1 MEYYKLLQLQRE
13 PFSNSPDPE
22 YFFLSRQH
30 QNCLQKLELALRLK
44 RGLNVVIGDV
54 GTGKTT
60 LCRELIRR
68 FAAEPDIETHLIL
81 DPAFNTTTDFLLLL
95 HTMFCD
101 EESAPSMSEMTLKE
115 HIQRA
120 LFTKGVDRQR
130 TIVLILDEGQ
140 KISSACVEILREL
153 LNFETNN
160 FKLLQIVIF
169 AQLEFDDILRTHP
182 SFADRINLLH
192 HLRPMDFNDTRRM
205 IHHRLKLSSP
215 TPKPQELFTWP
226 ALWAI
231 YRSTQGY
238 PRKII
243 HLCHQSV
250 LTMLIQNRT
259 RAGWLLIRS
268 CKNRMVLK
276 EKRWPRRIV
285 MWGTAGALILLL
297 VTVLPRY
304 LSHDIR
310 SSQGQPFKVPVTTT
324 AGIDPDGSTPPVQS
338 AATIVPP
345 PRETVQEPP
354 IVHSVNS
361 TGSIGAV
368 SGKAAEAVQLPMAA
382 QAELLPAAP
391 AAPPESIPAPA
402 PPSQPPTVIGRL
414 AVRPGDTLI
423 HLVRLVYGTDENRY
437 MRSVIVANP
446 QIKNP
451 NTIDLDD
458 VVAFPAMAF
467 QWDNSLQKAH
477 RIVFE
482 DLETLAA
489 ARDKMSTLAQTIS
502 APLSLFCYW
511 TPTEGSRFQLA
522 LNKTFDD
529 PHNAQQWLDSLP
541 AAIAEKAG
549 VQSGWPK
556 GVLFFSNP
564 HGEARRGST
573 KLVRTNGEK

>member
-1 MEYYKLLQLQRE
+1 MEYYKLLQLKRE

-30 QNCLQKLELALRLK
+30 QDCLQKLELALRLK

-68 FAAEPDIETHLIL
+68 FAAEPDVETHLIL

-95 HTMFCD
+95 HSLFCE
-101 EESAPSMSEMTLKE
+101 EESAPSLSEMTLKE

-120 LFTKGVDRQR
+120 LFSKGVNRQR
-130 TIVLILDEGQ
+130 TTVLIIDEGQ
-140 KISSACVEILREL
+140 KISSPCVEILREL

-169 AQLEFDDILRTHP
+169 AQLEFDEILRTHLN
-182 SFADRINLLH
+182 FADRINLLH

-215 TPKPQELFTWP
+215 TPKPRELFTWP

-243 HLCHQSV
+243 HLCHQSM

-259 RAGWLLIRS
+259 RAGWALIRS
-268 CKNRMVLK
+268 CKNRMVQK
-276 EKRWPRRIV
+276 EKPWTRRLI
-285 MWGTAGALILLL
+285 MWGVAGALILLL
-297 VTVLPRY
+297 VAFLPRY
-304 LSHDIR
+304 LSQDIR
-310 SSQGQPFKVPVTTT
+310 SSLAPPFKAPAPTP
-324 AGIDPDGSTPPVQS
+324 AGIDPDVPTSPVQN
-338 AATIVPP
+338 AAAIAPLPTV
-345 PRETVQEPP
+345 TVQEPV
-354 IVHSVNS
+354 IVQSVS
-361 TGSIGAV
+361 SASAV
-368 SGKAAEAVQLPMAA
+368 PGEVAEAVQPPMAA
-382 QAELLPAAP
+382 QAEPLPVPTTAPSESSPTPAAS
-391 AAPPESIPAPA
+391 A
-402 PPSQPPTVIGRL
+402 QPPTMLGQL

-423 HLVRLVYGTDENRY
+423 HLVRLVYGTNENSC

-446 QIKNP
+446 QIQNP

-467 QWDNSLQKAH
+467 KWDDSLLKIH
-477 RIVFE
+477 RIVLE
-482 DLETLAA
+482 ELETLAA
-489 ARDKMSTLAQTIS
+489 ARDKMSALAQTIH
-502 APLSLFCYW
+502 APLRLLCYW
-511 TPTEGSRFQLA
+511 TPTKGSRFQLA
-522 LNKTFDD
+522 LNKPFDD
-529 PHNAQQWLDSLP
+529 PRNAQEWLDGLP

-549 VQSGWPK
+549 IQSGWPQ
-556 GVLFFSNP
+556 GALFFSNP
-564 HGEARRGST
+564 HGEAHR
-573 KLVRTNGEK
+573 